1 MLVKDGFNSM
11 AAIVLLESEDF
22 SPKMPHG
29 QQKLLVKALHV
40 LRPGTTEAATYLET
54 KVDWAATPIEACITN
69 DNIAGDKLSV
79 SKKRHAHR

>member
-11 AAIVLLESEDF
+11 DAIVLLESEDF
-22 SPKMPHG
+22 ATKMLHG
-29 QQKLLVKALHV
+29 QHTLLLKVLQV

-79 SKKRHAHR
+79 SKKSRS

>member
-29 QQKLLVKALHV
+29 QQKLLLKALQV
-40 LRPGTTEAATYLET
+40 LRPGTTEAATDLEA
-54 KVDWAATPIEACITN
+54 KVAWAATPIEACITN
-69 DNIAGDKLSV
+69 DNIGAISCRFQ
-79 SKKRHAHR
+79 KKSRS